1 MPEVDLLASLRQFT
15 DAFGRNDANLG
26 RIALRPHAA
35 DVPGLPPGP
44 LGDYLAAVELEDA
57 PVVGGLLGLQL
68 FSHHELA
75 KAQDG
80 WSTAWTDGQ
89 PQPNPAWQE
98 SWIVFG
104 DVNGDAVVAD
114 TADQACP
121 VFGSVQQRNV
131 PLAPDLGSFFGAVT
145 AVMRWEAARELDTH
159 DEDFNLFPEVFLEV
173 YAALSPHLDPEIT
186 IEFLPFFLD

>member
-1 MPEVDLLASLRQFT
+1 MDLLPPLRQFT
-15 DAFGRNDANLG
+15 DAFGRNDGNPG
-26 RIALRPHAA
+26 RIALRPRAA

-44 LGDYLAAVELEDA
+44 FRDYLAAVEIEDS
-57 PVVGGLLGLQL
+57 PVIGGLLGLQL

-80 WSTAWTDGQ
+80 WSTVWANGQ
-89 PQPNPAWQE
+89 PQPNPAWQQ

-114 TADQACP
+114 TGDQACP
-121 VFGSVQQRNV
+121 VFGSVQQHNS
-131 PLAPDLGSFFGAVT
+131 PLAPDLGTFFAAVT

-159 DEDFNLFPEVFLEV
+159 DEDFNLLPEVPLEL
-173 YAALSPHLDPEIT
+173 YAALSAHLDPVLT
-186 IEFLPFFLD
+186 DDFLGFFLD

>member
-1 MPEVDLLASLRQFT
+1 MDLVPTLRQFT

-26 RIALRPHAA
+26 RIALRANAA
-35 DVPGLPPGP
+35 DVPGLPPGL

-57 PVVGGLLGLQL
+57 PVIGGLLGLQL

-75 KAQDG
+75 KVQDG
-80 WSTAWTDGQ
+80 WSTTWTNGQ

-121 VFGSVQQRNV
+121 VFGSVQHRNT
-131 PLAPDLGSFFGAVT
+131 PLAPDLGAFFGAIT
-145 AVMRWEAARELDTH
+145 AVMRWEAAREPDTH
-159 DEDFNLFPEVFLEV
+159 DEDFNLLPEVPLEL
-173 YAALSPHLDPEIT
+173 YAALSPHLDPVFT
-186 IEFLPFFLD
+186 DEFLGFFLN